1 MSEIVVIGVIT
12 VVPGKEAEAEQML
25 GRVAA
30 QTHREEGCLS
40 YALHRGLDEPNT
52 LVLVERWRSRADL
65 DAHFAQPYLAE
76 LMTQLP
82 ELISEV
88 APLIVFTEPV
98 PVGEAGKGRLGAA

>member
-12 VVPGKEAEAEQML
+12 VVPGREAEAERML
-25 GRVAA
+25 GGVAE

-40 YALHRGLDEPNT
+40 YALHRGLDEPNV
-52 LVLVERWRSRADL
+52 LVLVERWRSRDDL
-65 DAHFAQPYLAE
+65 DAHFAQPYVAE
-76 LMTQLP
+76 LMAKLP

-98 PVGEAGKGRLGAA
+98 PVGDAAKGRLGGA